1 MAEVKSN
8 IYLLNQEIT
17 VDTKICRYMDF
28 DVFLQF
34 LSGKLFVPRRR
45 IFIDAREGGKMP
57 LKYKFALRV
66 VGENIQESD
75 NINTVNQ
82 NVIDKYIENIR
93 QSGFLLTSCWT
104 FDDGEDYLMWKSYT
118 SRVGVCVKTTVGKL
132 LDSIA
137 YDYNKGED
145 TEHFFPICSN
155 IYYRNLYHPSDYLES
170 LFTKDEYYASEK
182 EIRIYFVP
190 KRKILD
196 NALMHI
202 ERNDNVK
209 QILLDTSLNE
219 EKLSES
225 TNDFSMYKF
234 FKIKPNCID
243 SIVLSPFIKSSTIE
257 CFRDILKNQFS
268 EIIANDNKIKRSDII
283 VK

>member
-1 MAEVKSN
+1 MAKVKSN

-28 DVFLQF
+28 DAFLQF

-57 LKYKFALRV
+57 LKYKFALRA
-66 VGENIQESD
+66 VGDNIQESY
-75 NINTVNQ
+75 NIDSVNRK
-82 NVIDKYIENIR
+82 VIDNYIENIR
-93 QSGFLLTSCWT
+93 CSGFLFTSCWA

-132 LDSIA
+132 LDSIV

-190 KRKILD
+190 KGKILD

-202 ERNDNVK
+202 DSNENVK
-209 QILLDTSLNE
+209 QILLDTSINE

-225 TNDFSMYKF
+225 TNGFSMYKF
-234 FKIKPNCID
+234 FKIRPNCID

-257 CFRDILKNQFS
+257 CFRDVLQNQFRELFPNDS
-268 EIIANDNKIKRSDII
+268 CIKKSSIIIK
-283 VK
+283 